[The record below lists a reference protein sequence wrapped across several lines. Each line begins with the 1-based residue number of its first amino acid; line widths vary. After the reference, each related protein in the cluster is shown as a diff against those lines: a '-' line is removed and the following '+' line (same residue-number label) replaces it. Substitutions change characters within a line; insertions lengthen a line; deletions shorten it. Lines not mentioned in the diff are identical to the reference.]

1 MAAEP
6 VATGRRA
13 AAYRSDIDGL
23 RAVAVVPVVI
33 FHLGVHA
40 VRGGFVGVDVFFVI
54 SGYLITQVL
63 IGDIERGRFSIVGFY
78 ERRIRRILPALL
90 AVLAAT
96 AALYFTVSLP
106 DEYAEFSRTL
116 LAAAASVSNIYFW
129 LHAGYFDGTA
139 LSTPLLHTWS
149 LAVEEQ
155 FYVLWPICLYLMYR
169 FRRQH
174 VLLLTAGVA
183 LVSLSISA
191 VGAFTHPVATFYLLH
206 TRAWELLLG
215 SLLALNIVSSP
226 LGAAA
231 RNALSILGLALIAAS
246 VFWLSS
252 DLPFPGLLALPPCL
266 GAALIILAGR
276 DGTSWAGRVLSWRP
290 IVFIGLIS
298 YSLYLWHWP
307 IVVLQRGGYLT
318 LVPGQTGRIQ
328 NLAVIGASFAIAAL
342 SWRFIEQPFRTG
354 PWRPSRRALMR
365 IAAAGTAVIAGAGI
379 VGWSTGG
386 FPARYSDQELRFA
399 SVLNYGRRY
408 YRVHRCFLIS
418 SSGRSE
424 FAPECL
430 NLADTKKNYLLLGD
444 SHAADLWYG
453 LNAKFPEVNFLQ
465 ATAADCYPTVAHGL
479 GERSYCTRLMDGIF
493 QTFLTEHPV
502 DEVVISAR
510 WTAAE
515 MPRLSATLLWLKDR
529 HIAATVLG
537 PVAIYDGPLPRLMII
552 GARKGRPDA
561 VDGHWDYSL
570 RQLDAQ
576 LSQVARNAGAKYIS
590 MLDLLCRQS
599 ACLTTDDQ
607 GLPIYPDAEHFTG
620 EGSRIVAQRLKDS
633 GL

>member
-1 MAAEP
+1 MGGKP
-6 VATGRRA
+6 

-33 FHLGVHA
+33 YHLGVHA
-40 VRGGFVGVDVFFVI
+40 IRGGFVGVDVFFVI

-63 IGDIERGRFSIVGFY
+63 IGDIEQGRFSILGFY
-78 ERRIRRILPALL
+78 ERRVRRILPALL

-96 AALYFTVSLP
+96 AAVYFTVSLP
-106 DEYAEFSRTL
+106 DEFAEFSKTL

-139 LSTPLLHTWS
+139 LTTPLLHTWS

-169 FRRQH
+169 FHRKH
-174 VLLLTAGVA
+174 VLLLTAGAA

-191 VGAFTHPVATFYLLH
+191 VGAFTHPVATFYWLH

-231 RNALSILGLALIAAS
+231 RNALSILGIALIGGA
-246 VFWLSS
+246 VCLLSP
-252 DLPFPGLLALPPCL
+252 DLPFPGLLALPPCV
-266 GAALIILAGR
+266 GAALIILSGR
-276 DGTSWAGRVLSWRP
+276 DGPSWVGRILSWRP
-290 IVFIGLIS
+290 IVFVGLIS

-307 IVVLQRGGYLT
+307 ITVLQRGGYLT
-318 LVPGQTGRIQ
+318 LVPGQSGRIQ

-354 PWRPSRRALMR
+354 PWRPSRRTLMR

-386 FPARYSDQELRFA
+386 FPARYSDQELRIA
-399 SVLNYGRRY
+399 AVLSYHGRRY

-418 SSGRSE
+418 SSERSD

-430 NLADTKKNYLLLGD
+430 SLAATKKNYLLLGD

-453 LNAKFPEVNFLQ
+453 LDATFPAINFLQ
-465 ATAADCYPTVAHGL
+465 ATAADCYPTVAHSL

-493 QTFLTEHPV
+493 QKFLIAHSV

-552 GARKGRPDA
+552 GARKGKPNAADS
-561 VDGHWDYSL
+561 HWDYSL

-576 LSQVARNAGAKYIS
+576 LAQVARNAGANYIS

-620 EGSRIVAQRLKDS
+620 EGSLIVAQRLKDR